1 MTTQLDSPF
10 DYEEKPVQQ
19 QQKQRACL
27 ICRDAFVSS
36 GPGERICKRCRSS
49 SLWRNG

>member
-1 MTTQLDSPF
+1 MTVHLDTHF
-10 DYEEKPVQQ
+10 DYEEKPAPQE
-19 QQKQRACL
+19 QKQRSCL
-27 ICRDAFVSS
+27 ICRSDFVSS